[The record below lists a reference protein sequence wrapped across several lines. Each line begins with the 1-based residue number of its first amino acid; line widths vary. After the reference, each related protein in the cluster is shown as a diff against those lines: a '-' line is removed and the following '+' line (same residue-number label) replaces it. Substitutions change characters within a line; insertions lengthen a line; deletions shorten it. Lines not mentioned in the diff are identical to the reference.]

1 MRIAVDMTW
10 MKPGVTGGGESYVRN
25 LLDAFKV
32 LNHKNNYLL
41 FAAKDNVETLKP
53 YKDDSRFKIIECKTF
68 ANNIKQHLI
77 WQSTQEFKI
86 IKKYKPDLI
95 FNPVY
100 ESPFFK
106 FNKIP
111 MVTGI
116 MDIQAIHYPE
126 YFSKAENF
134 FFRLL
139 WQRAINNSDV
149 TVTISNFC
157 VRDIKQHF
165 KNTENVMR
173 IYIPVELNDTKEDNF
188 PLLSKEYNL
197 QKDSYFYTVCSLRK
211 HKNLL
216 SIIKV
221 MEKIPND
228 LPQKLVISG
237 VSGPQKDE
245 LINYITTNNLK
256 DKVILTKFVNNSERN
271 SLIKNCN
278 CFLFPSI
285 FEGFGMPPI
294 EAMKL
299 GAKVITTKET
309 CIPEVTQNKCMYVNK
324 PYNINEWIEKI
335 SLSQKI
341 KNKIEEFSCYDKE
354 NIAIQYLD
362 LFEKVVNKRSK

>member
-1 MRIAVDMTW
+1 MRIAIDMTW
-10 MKPGVTGGGESYVRN
+10 MKPSVTGGGESYVRN
-25 LLDAFKV
+25 LLDAFK
-32 LNHKNNYLL
+32 NFNDNNKYIL
-41 FAAKDNVETLKP
+41 FASKDNIKTLDN
-53 YKDDSRFKIIECKTF
+53 YKNIRNFKIVECNTK

-77 WQSTQEFKI
+77 WQSTCEFFK
-86 IKKYKPDLI
+86 IKKYKPDII

-111 MVTGI
+111 MVTAI
-116 MDIQAIHYPE
+116 MDIQAVHYPE

-134 FFRLL
+134 FFKLL

-149 TVTISNFC
+149 IVTISDFC
-157 VRDIKQHF
+157 VKDIKKHF
-165 KNTENVMR
+165 KNTENVIR
-173 IYIPVELNDTKEDNF
+173 IYIPVELNDTKDDLF
-188 PLLSKEYNL
+188 PSLSKEYGI
-197 QKDSYFYTVCSLRK
+197 QKNNYYYTVCSLRK

-216 SIIKV
+216 TIIKV
-221 MEKIPND
+221 MEHINAD

-237 VSGPQKDE
+237 VTGPQKEE

-256 DKVILTKFVNNSERN
+256 DKVILTKFVNNPERN

-309 CIPEVTQNKCMYVNK
+309 CIPEVTQNKCLYVND
-324 PYNINEWIEKI
+324 PYNINEWIENISKI
-335 SLSQKI
+335 QII
-341 KNKIEEFSCYDKE
+341 KNKKEEFSCYDKE
-354 NIAIQYLD
+354 YIAKQYLD
-362 LFEKVVNKRSK
+362 LFRKVISKRGK